1 MSNGFFYEI
10 HDDGK
15 APFWA
20 FHFHGHVS
28 SRPAVDLLHV
38 DGRAQSWALHDHRQ
52 TTRQPSVAV
61 QPLKK
66 DVKKNVVI
74 EQVPN

>member
-1 MSNGFFYEI
+1 VKTLRTIIWY
-10 HDDGK
+10 K
-15 APFWA
+15 
-20 FHFHGHVS
+20 
-28 SRPAVDLLHV
+28 
-38 DGRAQSWALHDHRQ
+38 RACIRQ

-66 DVKKNVVI
+66 DVKKNIVI

>member
-15 APFWA
+15 APSWA
-20 FHFHGHVS
+20 FHFHEHLS

-38 DGRAQSWALHDHRQ
+38 EKELNLGLSMIMGI
-52 TTRQPSVAV
+52 S
-61 QPLKK
+61 
-66 DVKKNVVI
+66 
-74 EQVPN
+74 